1 MTYRKKCIVKLKRWV
16 INYKALL
23 LCIFAFFCI
32 IISPWLFTKPAYFK
46 SLVFYDAGTIGDT
59 IGGITAPFIG
69 FTSIILLFWTLNE
82 QVKINKVQKR
92 FNNKI
97 IHFNKQQIQFNLH
110 QMNYTERQDKFNDQ
124 QIQFNDQQKK
134 FNDATRILSI
144 ETFISKIDNDI
155 RFGYSTPT
163 GIAEGR
169 GLSDISLLNNI
180 FYKRVGIA
188 EKEFVQLLDSIDA
201 FNNNLNLLKNLVTSD
216 ETKLETIQLD
226 LIKANLLFYYNKM
239 EAFYK
244 MIKDNE
250 ITIYPIKNDK
260 KNDHKNPVTHD
271 KDELDNFYKKYRIQ
285 AEEKLRIIQKN
296 KSELL

>member
-1 MTYRKKCIVKLKRWV
+1 MKWIEEH
-16 INYKALL
+16 ILL
-23 LCIFAFFCI
+23 I
-32 IISPWLFTKPAYFK
+32 IIIAIIFVIIGPWAISSPYLFDWDFFDLSEKG
-46 SLVFYDAGTIGDT
+46 SVGDT
-59 IGGITAPFIG
+59 IGGITAPIIG
-69 FTSIILLFWTLNE
+69 LVSILLLYLTFRE
-82 QVKINKVQKR
+82 QTKINKEQKN
-92 FNNKI
+92 FNDQQSSFNEHQKAFNEKI
-97 IHFNKQQIQFNLH
+97 IQFNEH
-110 QMNYTERQDKFNDQ
+110 QMNYTERQDGFNEQ

-188 EKEFVQLLDSIDA
+188 EKEFVQLLDSIDS

-285 AEEKLRIIQKN
+285 AEEKLGIIQQN